1 MDFFNSLLIR
11 ITLAVIGGIFYAFLT
26 YRIVIFL
33 HLSYEFVILMT
44 VFVYLF
50 YLSSRLL
57 LLFSGIDSPYY
68 SKRGKE
74 PSKTPI
80 EKNSFYTTAQWVG
93 KFYHHHDIVL
103 FVFLGI
109 LSVAFLISLA
119 LDGLWGKPFGNTIQD
134 LRDIFLSS
142 F

>member
-1 MDFFNSLLIR
+1 MVFFNSLLIR

-26 YRIVIFL
+26 YLIVMFL
-33 HLSYEFVILMT
+33 NLSYELVILAS

-68 SKRGKE
+68 SKGRKM
-74 PSKTPI
+74 PSKTSMR
-80 EKNSFYTTAQWVG
+80 ESYFYGTAQWVG
-93 KFYHHHDIVL
+93 KFYHQHDLIL

-109 LSVAFLISLA
+109 LSIVFLFSLVM
-119 LDGLWGKPFGNTIQD
+119 DGLNGNPFGNTIQNLWD
-134 LRDIFLSS
+134 ALLPTP
-142 F
+142 

>member
-1 MDFFNSLLIR
+1 MGFFNSLLIR

-26 YRIVIFL
+26 YRIIIFL
-33 HLSYEFVILMT
+33 HLSYEFVVLAA

-68 SKRGKE
+68 SKPRKGSSIA
-74 PSKTPI
+74 PP

-93 KFYHHHDIVL
+93 KFYHSHDIVL
-103 FVFLGI
+103 FIFLGV
-109 LSVAFLISLA
+109 LSVVFLISVIM
-119 LDGLWGKPFGNTIQD
+119 DGLGGSPLGETIQN
-134 LRDIFLSS
+134 LWNTLL
-142 F
+142 

>member
-1 MDFFNSLLIR
+1 MDFFSSLLIR

-26 YRIVIFL
+26 YRIVVFL
-33 HLSYEFVILMT
+33 HLSYELVVLMA

-68 SKRGKE
+68 SKRAKGS
-74 PSKTPI
+74 SKTPI

-93 KFYHHHDIVL
+93 KFYHYHDIVL
-103 FVFLGI
+103 FVFLGL
-109 LSVAFLISLA
+109 LSVVFLISLA
-119 LDGLWGKPFGNTIQD
+119 LDALWGKPFRNTIQN
-134 LRDIFLSS
+134 LWNALLPES
-142 F
+142 

>member
-1 MDFFNSLLIR
+1 MDFFNSLPIR

-26 YRIVIFL
+26 YLIVMFL
-33 HLSYEFVILMT
+33 NLSYEFVIVAA

-68 SKRGKE
+68 SKGGKG
-74 PSKTPI
+74 PSKTPT

-93 KFYHHHDIVL
+93 KFYHRHDLVL
-103 FVFLGI
+103 FIFLGI
-109 LSVAFLISLA
+109 LSIFFLITLA
-119 LDGLWGKPFGNTIQD
+119 MDGLEGQPFGNTIQH
-134 LRDIFLSS
+134 LWNALLPSL
-142 F
+142 

>member
-1 MDFFNSLLIR
+1 MDFFNSPLIR

-26 YRIVIFL
+26 YMIVMFL
-33 HLSYEFVILMT
+33 NLSYEFAIVAA

-68 SKRGKE
+68 SKGGKG
-74 PSKTPI
+74 PSKTPT

-93 KFYHHHDIVL
+93 KFYHHHDLVL
-103 FVFLGI
+103 FIFLGI
-109 LSVAFLISLA
+109 LSIFFLITLA
-119 LDGLWGKPFGNTIQD
+119 MDGLEGQPFGNTIQHLWD
-134 LRDIFLSS
+134 ALL
-142 F
+142 

>member
-1 MDFFNSLLIR
+1 MEFFNSLLIR
-11 ITLAVIGGIFYAFLT
+11 FTLAVIGGIFYAFLT
-26 YRIVIFL
+26 YMITMFL
-33 HLSYEFVILMT
+33 NLSYEFVIVVA

-68 SKRGKE
+68 SKGEKRLSKI
-74 PSKTPI
+74 PS

-93 KFYHHHDIVL
+93 KFYHYHDIAL
-103 FVFLGI
+103 FLFLGV

-119 LDGLWGKPFGNTIQD
+119 MDGLRGNPFGETIQD
-134 LRDIFLSS
+134 LWNALLSMP
-142 F
+142 

>member
-26 YRIVIFL
+26 YLITIFL
-33 HLSYEFVILMT
+33 NFPYEFVMVAA

-57 LLFSGIDSPYY
+57 LLFSGINSPYY
-68 SKRGKE
+68 SKGGKRPFKI
-74 PSKTPI
+74 PS

-93 KFYHHHDIVL
+93 KFYRRHDIIL
-103 FVFLGI
+103 FVFLGA
-109 LSVAFLISLA
+109 LSIFFLITLA
-119 LDGLWGKPFGNTIQD
+119 IDGFEEKPLGESIQNLWEAFPPIP
-134 LRDIFLSS
+134 
-142 F
+142 

>member
-1 MDFFNSLLIR
+1 MDFFNSLVIR

-26 YRIVIFL
+26 YMIVMFL
-33 HLSYEFVILMT
+33 NLSYEFVIVAA

-68 SKRGKE
+68 SKGGKG
-74 PSKTPI
+74 PSKTPT

-93 KFYHHHDIVL
+93 KFYHHHDLVL
-103 FVFLGI
+103 FIFLGI
-109 LSVAFLISLA
+109 LSIFFLITLA
-119 LDGLWGKPFGNTIQD
+119 MDGLEGQPFGNTIQHLWD
-134 LRDIFLSS
+134 ALLPSL
-142 F
+142 

>member
-1 MDFFNSLLIR
+1 MGFFNSLLIR

-26 YRIVIFL
+26 YLIVRFL
-33 HLSYEFVILMT
+33 NLSYEFVIVAA

-68 SKRGKE
+68 SKGGKE
-74 PSKTPI
+74 FSKTPL

-93 KFYHHHDIVL
+93 KFYHNHDFIL
-103 FVFLGI
+103 FIFLGI
-109 LSVAFLISLA
+109 LSIIFLISLVM
-119 LDGLWGKPFGNTIQD
+119 DGLGGRPFGNTIQN
-134 LRDIFLSS
+134 LWNALLPLP
-142 F
+142 

>member
-80 EKNSFYTTAQWVG
+80 QKNSFYTTAQWVG

>member
-26 YRIVIFL
+26 YMTVMFL
-33 HLSYEFVILMT
+33 NLSYEFVIIAA

-57 LLFSGIDSPYY
+57 LLFSGINSPYY
-68 SKRGKE
+68 SKGEKG
-74 PSKTPI
+74 PSKTPT

-109 LSVAFLISLA
+109 VSIVFLISLVM
-119 LDGLWGKPFGNTIQD
+119 DGLGENPFGDTIQN
-134 LRDIFLSS
+134 LWNALLPIP
-142 F
+142 

>member
-1 MDFFNSLLIR
+1 MDFFNSFLIR

-26 YRIVIFL
+26 YMIVMFL
-33 HLSYEFVILMT
+33 NLSYEFVIVAA

-68 SKRGKE
+68 SKGGKE
-74 PSKTPI
+74 IPQ
-80 EKNSFYTTAQWVG
+80 KNSFYYTAQWVG
-93 KFYHHHDIVL
+93 KFYHNHDIIL

-109 LSVAFLISLA
+109 LSIFFLITLA
-119 LDGLWGKPFGNTIQD
+119 MDGLEGQPFGNTIQN
-134 LRDIFLSS
+134 LWNALPPLPS
-142 F
+142 

>member
-26 YRIVIFL
+26 YRIVAL
-33 HLSYEFVILMT
+33 LNLSYEFVIIAA

-68 SKRGKE
+68 SKGGKS
-74 PSKTPI
+74 PSKSTS

-93 KFYHHHDIVL
+93 KFYHYHDIAL
-103 FVFLGI
+103 FLFLGI
-109 LSVAFLISLA
+109 LSIVFLISLVMDA
-119 LDGLWGKPFGNTIQD
+119 LRGNPFGNTIQD
-134 LRDIFLSS
+134 LWNALPSLP
-142 F
+142 